1 LDGIF
6 LMLSRMTKANKLRGA
21 LSMALFYAF
30 CSVAPAA
37 AFAFGDGA
45 QAAHCLTDGDYHG
58 LRENRAHE
66 HSAAK
71 AHAHADGTSH
81 DHVQTADAGT
91 ADENGATSDGKCCGL
106 FCVSALPAALAGGDL
121 PDLPKAMS
129 VAPVNRYGAGQP
141 PVRLDRPPN
150 TPLSL

>member
-1 LDGIF
+1 
-6 LMLSRMTKANKLRGA
+6 
-21 LSMALFYAF
+21 MALFYAF

-45 QAAHCLTDGDYHG
+45 QAAHCLTDGGDDRG

-66 HSAAK
+66 HNAAK

-81 DHVQTADAGT
+81 DHGQTADAGT
-91 ADENGATSDGKCCGL
+91 ADENGAISDGKCCGL

-121 PDLPKAMS
+121 SDLSKAMS

-150 TPLSL
+150 TSLSL